1 MLINNINCRDKLITI
16 IIIFLLIF
24 CYNIP
29 VINGDSNLLDYKDNK
44 NSNYKMLTSDTYI
57 PIHRFL
63 NIISNNSSIKSIFSE
78 IIKIY
83 IEKKVINTEDII
95 RIVEG
100 LRLNIIPKKISF
112 FRFIYGTAEYYN
124 FFCFPGYYFAN
135 LFPFEWGD
143 YDSPYI
149 PYIGPSIIMMGEG
162 WLNVGIK
169 QYHGSFIIIGFLGV
183 ISLNYYEHFADYL
196 FIGLNYLTIIV

>member
-44 NSNYKMLTSDTYI
+44 NSNYKMLTFDTYI

-63 NIISNNSSIKSIFSE
+63 NIISNNSSIKSIFSK

-83 IEKKVINTEDII
+83 IEKKVIITEDII

-100 LRLNIIPKKISF
+100 LNIIPKKI
-112 FRFIYGTAEYYN
+112 
-124 FFCFPGYYFAN
+124 
-135 LFPFEWGD
+135 
-143 YDSPYI
+143 
-149 PYIGPSIIMMGEG
+149 
-162 WLNVGIK
+162 
-169 QYHGSFIIIGFLGV
+169 
-183 ISLNYYEHFADYL
+183 
-196 FIGLNYLTIIV
+196 